1 MSSFQVPVKRISAIE
16 AHPNADAIEFA
27 VVDGYRS
34 IVRKGD
40 FASGELV
47 AYIPEASIVPE
58 RSSVA
63 SVCGMRR
70 RARASSPARRE
81 TGFRRSS
88 SGGRSVRAS
97 AIRSF
102 RSATCG

>member
-1 MSSFQVPVKRISAIE
+1 MSSFQVPVKRIRAIE

-47 AYIPEASIVPE
+47 AYIPEASIVP
-58 RSSVA
+58 
-63 SVCGMRR
+63 
-70 RARASSPARRE
+70 
-81 TGFRRSS
+81 
-88 SGGRSVRAS
+88 
-97 AIRSF
+97 
-102 RSATCG
+102 